1 MIKIAASVNAL
12 FIAACHALYSNSLKF
27 IGSSAPHA
35 AKRTPILS
43 TYYLW
48 CTASEHPGHLTQFL
62 VYIND
67 LPTAVNHC
75 SVSLYADDTVLYC
88 YSGSNIKDLEN
99 INALNEDL
107 SRIAATAESKQAY
120 S

>member
-1 MIKIAASVNAL
+1 MS
-12 FIAACHALYSNSLKF
+12 
-27 IGSSAPHA
+27 
-35 AKRTPILS
+35 ILG
-43 TYYLW
+43 TL
-48 CTASEHPGHLTQFL
+48 LLL

-67 LPTAVNHC
+67 LPTAVSHC

-88 YSGSNIKDLEN
+88 YSGSNIKDLEK

-120 S
+120 SQYIEKTKSILIGSDRKLRAATAISVSEFDKEV

>member
-1 MIKIAASVNAL
+1 M
-12 FIAACHALYSNSLKF
+12 
-27 IGSSAPHA
+27 
-35 AKRTPILS
+35 
-43 TYYLW
+43 
-48 CTASEHPGHLTQFL
+48 HLTRQRELRSSRPVIYGVPQVNILGTLLFL

-67 LPTAVNHC
+67 LLTAVNHC